1 MPPLAVLAILA
12 IFLILASFV
21 CWLEGLTVFAP
32 KSTQRLSGAAQTFCL
47 DQCRT
52 DEGECPLGIG
62 PEPCP
67 MWRFIRAD
75 LRTDFRTDPFR
86 EFGEIMTT

>member
-12 IFLILASFV
+12 IFVILAFV
-21 CWLEGLTVFAP
+21 VCRLEGLTVFAP
-32 KSTQRLSGAAQTFCL
+32 KSTERLSGAAQTFCL

-75 LRTDFRTDPFR
+75 LRTDFRIDPFR
-86 EFGEIMTT
+86 EFGEIKTT